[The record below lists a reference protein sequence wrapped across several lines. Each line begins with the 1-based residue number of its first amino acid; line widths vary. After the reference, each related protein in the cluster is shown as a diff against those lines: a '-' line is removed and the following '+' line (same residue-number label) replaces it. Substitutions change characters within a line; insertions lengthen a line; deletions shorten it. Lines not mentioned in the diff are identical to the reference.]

1 MNYSIIGSGKIG
13 PALAWHFARNEIPVA
28 IANTRGPQSLAAL
41 AKELGNTV
49 LPQTL
54 QDALQADCI
63 ILAVPFGSLHSVA
76 SARPDWKGKLVID
89 TTNAF
94 GVPLEVLGDSPSSS
108 LVARTFPGAR
118 VAKAFNHLPAA
129 LLASDPAAHGGRRVV
144 FVSSD
149 DATASEAVAAL
160 AGQLGFAPIELGK
173 FADGGALL
181 NVRGAT
187 LGSLLLQNLV
197 QVGEVAA

>member
-13 PALAWHFARNEIPVA
+13 SALAWHFARNEIPVA

-49 LPQTL
+49 VPQTL

-108 LVARTFPGAR
+108 LVARTFPGSG
-118 VAKAFNHLPAA
+118 VVKAFNHLPAA

-144 FVSSD
+144 FLSSD

-197 QVGEVAA
+197 QVGDVAA